1 LDVKY
6 LLDTNICIYTFKQ
19 QPPEVIQ
26 RFRQLKVGEV
36 GISAIT
42 YAELYFGVLK
52 HPQRVKYQEILTL
65 NLEPFQILY
74 PNKLAYEHY
83 ADIRLNLMRAGKT
96 IGTNDLWI
104 AGHARSLDITLVTN
118 NLREFNRVPDL
129 KLENWVI

>member
-1 LDVKY
+1 MDVKY
-6 LLDTNICIYTFKQ
+6 LLDTNICIYIFKQ

-42 YAELYFGVLK
+42 YAELYFGALK
-52 HPQRVKYQEILTL
+52 HPQSVKYQEILTL
-65 NLEPFQILY
+65 NIEPFEILY

-83 ADIRLNLMRAGKT
+83 ADIRLSLMRAGKP

-104 AGHARSLDITLVTN
+104 AGHARSLGVTLVTN
-118 NLREFNRVPDL
+118 NLREFERVPNL
-129 KLENWVI
+129 KLENWVN